1 MALTLFV
8 TDAGSPK
15 DPYDVCKLAPG
26 IKPFPMFPL
35 SSIVDGE
42 VERNF
47 LLAVDADGRA
57 NLA

>member
-1 MALTLFV
+1 MLFV
-8 TDAGSPK
+8 IDVGSPK

-26 IKPFPMFPL
+26 IKPFPMLLL
-35 SSIVDGE
+35 SSLVDGE

-47 LLAVDADGRA
+47 RLAADADGRA